1 MYFRLKQTKTTPV
14 LQLVESFRNDEGQPR
29 QRILISLGNVSI
41 PSELWHDLA
50 TEIENRLLD
59 APGLL
64 SPNAEVLDWAD
75 SIMAELEKS
84 GKVDRV
90 GRLELEKAIQVQ
102 PGDISHHDT
111 TEVGPSLVVKQA
123 WDQLGMPQILKEL
136 GFNKTE
142 IRDAA
147 ISVFNRLIE
156 PCSEHAL
163 PQWVKTVALQELFE
177 ERFGHLGDDR
187 FHRISDRLLRHR
199 KRIEQALA
207 KKEADLFNLDRT
219 IYLYD
224 LSNSYFEGV
233 CAKNS
238 LAKRGG
244 KSKEKRNDAKQI
256 AFGMVLDTN
265 GFVIKHDTFP
275 GNMNDHPTLI
285 KMVESLDPHQ
295 ESPLVVMDSGMAS
308 EANLGALRKMGWDYI
323 TVKKR
328 PSRLA
333 YDKWFEDLSQFQI
346 VKGRDGKEPVYVKF
360 LETQDESLVC
370 CYSESRAA
378 KETQILSNAEKKFL
392 VDLEKL
398 RKRVSAGRLKNEL
411 KIHQS
416 LGRLKERHRR
426 IARYYEVSFQPAS
439 KTIHWTRMDEK
450 YDQAL
455 QVVGGYVLRTTRKD
469 LDKQTIWKIYIT
481 LTRVESGFR
490 TLKSHLGIRPIHHQ
504 KAKRCRGHIFIT
516 ILAYHLLHWIE
527 HTLSLHNQRRSWP
540 SIRRLLQTH
549 AYTTIVLPSQQGP
562 VYHIRKAG
570 QPDSQQQKIYDLL
583 NISPH
588 NLPVTTSTF

>member
-14 LQLVESFRNDEGQPR
+14 LQFVESFRNDEGQPR
-29 QRILISLGNVSI
+29 QRILLSLGNVSI

-50 TEIENRLLD
+50 TEIENRLHD
-59 APGLL
+59 TPALL
-64 SPNAEVLDWAD
+64 ERNTEVLKWAD
-75 SIMAELEKS
+75 IIMAELEKS
-84 GKVDRV
+84 GRMARVARLDRV
-90 GRLELEKAIQVQ
+90 EEICVK

-111 TEVGPSLVVKQA
+111 TQVGPSLVVKQA
-123 WDQLGMPQILKEL
+123 WDQLGMPQILEEL

-163 PQWVKTVALQELFE
+163 PQWVSTVALQELFE
-177 ERFGHLGDDR
+177 DRFGHLGDDR
-187 FHRISDRLLRHR
+187 FHRISDRLLRYK
-199 KRIEQALA
+199 KRIEAALA
-207 KKEADLFNLDRT
+207 EKEADLFQLDRT

-233 CAKNS
+233 CGKNE

-256 AFGMVLDTN
+256 AFGMVLDTQ
-265 GFVIKHDTFP
+265 GFVIKHETFP
-275 GNMNDHPTLI
+275 GNMNDHPTLV
-285 KMVESLDPHQ
+285 KMVKSLDPQQ

-308 EANLGALRKMGWDYI
+308 EENLLELRKLGWDYI

-333 YDKWFEDLSQFQI
+333 YDKMFEELSDFQV
-346 VKGRDGKEPVYVKF
+346 VKGREGKEPVYVKF
-360 LETQDESLVC
+360 LETQDENLVC

-378 KETQILSNAEKKFL
+378 KETQILSKAETRFL

-398 RKRVSAGRLKNEL
+398 KARIAAGRLKNPQ
-411 KIHQS
+411 KISESQ
-416 LGRLKERHRR
+416 GRLKERHRR
-426 IARYYEVSFQPAS
+426 IARYYEVSYQAES
-439 KTIHWTRMDEK
+439 KTLKWNRIDEK

-455 QVVGGYVLRTTRKD
+455 QVVGGYVLRTTRKN

-481 LTRVESGFR
+481 LTRVESGFK
-490 TLKSHLGIRPIHHQ
+490 TLKSHLGIRPIYHQ
-504 KAKRCRGHIFIT
+504 TAKRCRGHIFMT

-527 HTLSLHNQRRSWP
+527 HSLRVRNEPRSWP
-540 SIRRLLQTH
+540 SIRRLLETH
-549 AYTTIVLPSQQGP
+549 AYTTIVLPTKQGQ

-570 QPDSQQQKIYDLL
+570 QPDSQQEKIYDLL
-583 NISPH
+583 NIPH
-588 NLPVTTSTF
+588 RSLPIITSVI